1 MYYKKIDKDL
11 YNINIEILN
20 SYKIKMELLKEN
32 RENKIKNNEG
42 DIDFLEY
49 SLKMIN
55 LDLIPYKRGWF
66 IQLLFLCIN
75 ILILVNNLCINL

>member
-11 YNINIEILN
+11 YNINIEMLN
-20 SYKIKMELLKEN
+20 SYKIKMELLKED

-55 LDLIPYKRGWF
+55 LTTKKNLNLI
-66 IQLLFLCIN
+66 
-75 ILILVNNLCINL
+75 IL

>member
-1 MYYKKIDKDL
+1 MMYYKKIDKDL

-32 RENKIKNNEG
+32 RESKIKNNEG
-42 DIDFLEY
+42 DIEFLEY

-55 LDLIPYKRGWF
+55 LDIENIERLIDYL
-66 IQLLFLCIN
+66 QN
-75 ILILVNNLCINL
+75 IPFQWH

>member
-1 MYYKKIDKDL
+1 MMYYKKIDKDL

-32 RENKIKNNEG
+32 RESKIKNNEG
-42 DIDFLEY
+42 DVEFLEY

-55 LDLIPYKRGWF
+55 LDIENIELLIDYLEKIPFKEY
-66 IQLLFLCIN
+66 
-75 ILILVNNLCINL
+75 

>member
-1 MYYKKIDKDL
+1 MMYYKKIDKDL

-32 RENKIKNNEG
+32 RESKIKNNEG

-55 LDLIPYKRGWF
+55 LDLENINMLIDYLQNIPFQWY
-66 IQLLFLCIN
+66 
-75 ILILVNNLCINL
+75 

>member
-1 MYYKKIDKDL
+1 MMYYKKIDKDL

-32 RENKIKNNEG
+32 RESKIKNNEG
-42 DIDFLEY
+42 DVEFLEY

-55 LDLIPYKRGWF
+55 LDIENIERLID
-66 IQLLFLCIN
+66 
-75 ILILVNNLCINL
+75 

>member
-1 MYYKKIDKDL
+1 MMHYKKIDKDL
-11 YNINIEILN
+11 YDINIEILN

-55 LDLIPYKRGWF
+55 LDLENINMLIDYLEKIPFKEY
-66 IQLLFLCIN
+66 
-75 ILILVNNLCINL
+75 